1 MSSKT
6 FSNNKLRR
14 SSGSF
19 VPKDY
24 KRFMIF
30 DVNNVD
36 GNYVKKSGYL
46 YKSFTFFSL
55 ASRELFLDEEQNLPR
70 V

>member
-30 DVNNVD
+30 DVNNMD
-36 GNYVKKSGYL
+36 RNYVKEERI
-46 YKSFTFFSL
+46 SL
-55 ASRELFLDEEQNLPR
+55 
-70 V
+70 

>member
-14 SSGSF
+14 LSGSF
-19 VPKDY
+19 VQKDY

-30 DVNNVD
+30 DVNNMD
-36 GNYVKKSGYL
+36 SNYVKEERI
-46 YKSFTFFSL
+46 SL
-55 ASRELFLDEEQNLPR
+55 
-70 V
+70 